1 MVVGIEEA
9 EVRVEVLELVA
20 KWEIEGISLNPGNTS
35 SHPVIDDG
43 DKARSDA
50 DRTTEKVRFKEGNGE
65 QDIDMVVVS
74 GSSLMI
80 SWKDKLLG
88 VNPGATDNEKLE
100 SPSAVIDDELKFFEG
115 DIQRSIVNGIP
126 AIDFSE
132 RIQKILFKEMEVA
145 VVIKL
150 LGRNIGY
157 GVLNNR
163 INSLWNPIKPFHL
176 IDIENRYYLVK
187 FQSIDDY
194 TKVLSQGPWM
204 IYGQYLTVQPWTKD
218 FNSSQPYPSIVLAW
232 IRLPGLPGFLYK
244 RKIIEEIGGTIGKV
258 VRLDFNTDNRTRG
271 RIQRVEYEAL
281 PTIYFTCGKYGY
293 TKEICGLMKP
303 ISGRE
308 KVQTDGTSTEK
319 GEEEQNIRE
328 EGKVADFQE
337 NFKAGDLKGKQK
349 QIPRDSPILNRYMR
363 LREDLMDAVPSILKS
378 VDPIFNGIV
387 GRKPAVG
394 DLGLGAAGS
403 SASKQIFNPL
413 IINQLQVTKQAGPN
427 AMDSDTMST
436 EPGSILTPI

>member
-1 MVVGIEEA
+1 M
-9 EVRVEVLELVA
+9 
-20 KWEIEGISLNPGNTS
+20 EGISLNPGNTS

-65 QDIDMVVVS
+65 QDTDMVVVS
-74 GSSLMI
+74 GSSIMI

-100 SPSAVIDDELKFFEG
+100 SPSTVIDDELKFFEG

-132 RIQKILFKEMEVA
+132 RIQKILFKEMEVT

-187 FQSIDDY
+187 LQSIDDY

-232 IRLPGLPGFLYK
+232 ILLLGLFGFLYK
-244 RKIIEEIGGTIGKV
+244 RKIIEEIGSTIGKV

-281 PTIYFTCGKYGY
+281 PTIYFTCGKYGH

-308 KVQTDGTSTEK
+308 KDTKEK
-319 GEEEQNIRE
+319 GKSGSRFGVLANMESMAGLKKEQNIRE
-328 EGKVADFQE
+328 EGKLADFQE
-337 NFKAGDLKGKQK
+337 NFKAGDLKGK
-349 QIPRDSPILNRYMR
+349 
-363 LREDLMDAVPSILKS
+363 
-378 VDPIFNGIV
+378 
-387 GRKPAVG
+387 
-394 DLGLGAAGS
+394 
-403 SASKQIFNPL
+403 
-413 IINQLQVTKQAGPN
+413 
-427 AMDSDTMST
+427 
-436 EPGSILTPI
+436 